1 MRGSATYRIGI
12 VVHDDGDQMYT
23 STHPA
28 RRIPSQGKGTGSD
41 HMTVDFIC
49 LLRLESLGN

>member
-1 MRGSATYRIGI
+1 
-12 VVHDDGDQMYT
+12 MYT
-23 STHPA
+23 YPA

-49 LLRLESLGN
+49 LFCCFETRVVGELNLKL